1 MMSLLTMA
9 KQIKEEEL
17 NNMIEAEVIHE
28 YFTEDE
34 WFDHVLG
41 CV

>member
-1 MMSLLTMA
+1 MNLLTMA

-28 YFTEDE
+28 YFSEDE
-34 WFDHVLG
+34 WFDCILERD
-41 CV
+41 